1 MEREGRESRDV
12 KLKVMEAMQD
22 DVYVLVDDG
31 WEAGRQID
39 EDEKNKIRGKVA
51 LFPRIWLLTA
61 TLSWSGKPLKNSN
74 QTGMK

>member
-51 LFPRIWLLTA
+51 LFPRI
-61 TLSWSGKPLKNSN
+61 
-74 QTGMK
+74 